1 MVSKLGMLFDEE
13 NIPDFG
19 SIEKSGPREYT
30 LLSADID
37 KLNHT
42 LTRSVCGSVFNVPSG
57 ANAVVVDKPEVW
69 KYHSGSDK
77 WYEVISDV

>member
-1 MVSKLGMLFDEE
+1 MVSKLGMLFNED
-13 NIPDFG
+13 NVPDFG
-19 SIEKSGPREYT
+19 SIEKSGRGEYT
-30 LLSADID
+30 LLVADTD
-37 KLNHT
+37 KLNNT

-57 ANAVVVDKPEVW
+57 ANAVVVDNPAVW